1 MINATDTSLCL
12 KSFFS
17 KGRFESESL
26 DLGKKAGHNLVK
38 RPGISLLIAG
48 VHGITK
54 LARMVGSL
62 TLS

>member
-12 KSFFS
+12 KSFFF

-48 VHGITK
+48 VHGIT
-54 LARMVGSL
+54 
-62 TLS
+62 